1 MKDKKTEIWVQIF
14 QKKTVSEGCDYDYD
28 GCANLQI
35 IAEWQEDQNIDG
47 HSWAD
52 RRRGEKHFC
61 PKWTFFARFSETKYW
76 LLDCEPMPPRA
87 GERSDD
93 GAELWDVELDLE
105 VEPQQ
110 QDQETHQQEQGEAI
124 AGGWG
129 LREKNE
135 KKNHFN
141 KIKISFK
148 FLKKTAG
155 KVPEQEK

>member
-1 MKDKKTEIWVQIF
+1 MNFFCTIF
-14 QKKTVSEGCDYDYD
+14 WNKVLPFDS
-28 GCANLQI
+28 
-35 IAEWQEDQNIDG
+35 
-47 HSWAD
+47 
-52 RRRGEKHFC
+52 
-61 PKWTFFARFSETKYW
+61 
-76 LLDCEPMPPRA
+76 EPMPPRA